1 MVFYFYSILFC
12 FAYFVGLFERIMYNV
27 EAGFLVVIEM
37 IDVIRPIQI
46 LKVKLTEREGKE
58 ERKQNIQIFKLNK
71 HEI

>member
-1 MVFYFYSILFC
+1 M
-12 FAYFVGLFERIMYNV
+12 YFVGLFERIMYNV
-27 EAGFLVVIEM
+27 EAGFLVVLEM